1 MIIFAHPLNKAGQIP
16 GLPGSNPHFLYVS
29 ICVSHLLYSTADS
42 FVNVHQSLITLDQVG
57 WLHCL
62 ASCFIAIFVFTVVE
76 ITVIFQ
82 TDNFDLMIK
91 FDFTLRFTI
100 VLWLMVIF
108 VSTLKIFR
116 KLKMGYGALCNLSK
130 GLQLMYQFDVF
141 SLCYLQ
147 HNT

>member
-1 MIIFAHPLNKAGQIP
+1 
-16 GLPGSNPHFLYVS
+16 
-29 ICVSHLLYSTADS
+29 
-42 FVNVHQSLITLDQVG
+42 
-57 WLHCL
+57 
-62 ASCFIAIFVFTVVE
+62 
-76 ITVIFQ
+76 
-82 TDNFDLMIK
+82 MIK

>member
-1 MIIFAHPLNKAGQIP
+1 MVESTTVECEKTWFHSHQIVHYDQKLNQISIQISLTILSCSMMIIIAHPLNKAGQIP

-76 ITVIFQ
+76 ITVIF
-82 TDNFDLMIK
+82 
-91 FDFTLRFTI
+91 
-100 VLWLMVIF
+100 
-108 VSTLKIFR
+108 
-116 KLKMGYGALCNLSK
+116 
-130 GLQLMYQFDVF
+130 
-141 SLCYLQ
+141 
-147 HNT
+147 